1 MALPVALSGSDA
13 PYMAVRTAS
22 RYSGFPSDRGTTFST
37 SISGS
42 VMVPVLS
49 THSTSTRASVSM
61 QFMSCTSTFFRL
73 SFTADAAMAMEVSR
87 YSPSG
92 IIPTSA
98 ATVPSTLLSRP
109 SLRTQNS

>member
-1 MALPVALSGSDA
+1 
-13 PYMAVRTAS
+13 
-22 RYSGFPSDRGTTFST
+22 
-37 SISGS
+37 
-42 VMVPVLS
+42 
-49 THSTSTRASVSM
+49 M

-92 IIPTSA
+92 IMPTSA
-98 ATVPSTLLSRP
+98 ATVPSTLLSSP